1 MLMTRHP
8 NILQRN
14 KTALLIIDVQERLFR
29 VMEERETVSHAIQ
42 TLIKGCRILDI
53 PIFYTEQYPQGL
65 GRTDPEILTLLQSEK
80 VIEKMR
86 FSSCCETDLMQG
98 LKSKGIEQI
107 VLVGIECH
115 VCVLQTALDLTEL
128 GYQVHVV
135 RQAITS
141 RNKSDRDIAL
151 QRMQANG
158 ITITG
163 VESVLFELTEISGT
177 DTFKEIIKLIK

>member
-1 MLMTRHP
+1 
-8 NILQRN
+8 
-14 KTALLIIDVQERLFR
+14 
-29 VMEERETVSHAIQ
+29 
-42 TLIKGCRILDI
+42 
-53 PIFYTEQYPQGL
+53 
-65 GRTDPEILTLLQSEK
+65 
-80 VIEKMR
+80 MR

-98 LKSKGIEQI
+98 LESQGIEQV

-141 RNKSDRDIAL
+141 RSKLDRDIAL

-177 DTFKEIIKLIK
+177 NTFKEIIKLIK